1 MSSYRVYFT
10 LRCGKFQDEEVYPEE
25 FASYEEAYDKMCNLY
40 FEEQK
45 ASSDHPSGVPK
56 RWKIYQTSLSGNN
69 SMTQQA

>member
-10 LRCGKFQDEEVYPEE
+10 LKCGKFTDEEVYPEE

-45 ASSDHPSGVPK
+45 ASCNHPSGIPK
-56 RWKIYQTSLSGNN
+56 GGRYTRQAYQET
-69 SMTQQA
+69 TV